1 MNHYQIK
8 DVAKWIQQGDASLQQ
23 RYDYKCQYYK
33 TALEAGTEKI
43 HFHDNSNA
51 FSCEIDTS
59 NKDNK
64 LRREYPYFYE
74 THLHTS
80 EASACAGST
89 GGEMARACK
98 EAGYSGII
106 VTNHNWHG
114 NHCID
119 SSLPWEAW
127 IESYCRGFEE
137 AKKVGDEIGLDVFFG
152 YEAGYQGTEFLIYGI
167 TKEWLMAH
175 PEIKD
180 ASIPEQYQL
189 VHEAGGMV
197 IHAHPFREEPYIP
210 EIRLFPKYVDGV
222 EGINATH
229 SNPRSQSHNNPEYD
243 TRAIAYA
250 SENNLPI
257 TAGSDIHNIHLFGGG
272 IAFRRKLKDI
282 HDYCEAILSDE
293 DYILTN
299 GTTWFNKKGVPLET

>member
-8 DVAKWIQQGDASLQQ
+8 DVAKLIQQGDASLQQ

-43 HFHDNSNA
+43 HFHD
-51 FSCEIDTS
+51 TS

-64 LRREYPYFYE
+64 LRTEYPYFYE

-114 NHCID
+114 NHCLD

-152 YEAGYQGTEFLIYGI
+152 YEAGYPVSY
-167 TKEWLMAH
+167 
-175 PEIKD
+175 
-180 ASIPEQYQL
+180 
-189 VHEAGGMV
+189 
-197 IHAHPFREEPYIP
+197 
-210 EIRLFPKYVDGV
+210 
-222 EGINATH
+222 TH
-229 SNPRSQSHNNPEYD
+229 LTLPTRS
-243 TRAIAYA
+243 T
-250 SENNLPI
+250 
-257 TAGSDIHNIHLFGGG
+257 
-272 IAFRRKLKDI
+272 
-282 HDYCEAILSDE
+282 
-293 DYILTN
+293 
-299 GTTWFNKKGVPLET
+299 V